1 MTFQYGTPPDPDKD
15 GIMELHH
22 YRQAVEDYDK
32 DGGLFTGEPMLKHWF
47 VLNVCDVL
55 LGEDA
60 MYKYSPREL
69 FEKLE
74 EISTSHDEYTNLQEC
89 NDAKEAHELFYQSE
103 RCGSL

>member
-15 GIMELHH
+15 GIMEVYH
-22 YRQAVEDYDK
+22 YRNNVDAYEE
-32 DGGLFTGEPMLKHWF
+32 DGGLVNNPMLKHWF

-74 EISTSHDEYTNLQEC
+74 EMSTSHEEYQNMLEC
-89 NDAKEAHELFYQSE
+89 KDAAEVHELMNPAL
-103 RCGSL
+103 CDV